1 MKFPNRRLFLHVAV
15 GAAASPLAP
24 HIAGAQAYPTRPVRI
39 IVGFPAGGVAD
50 IVARLLG
57 DQIGRSQGQ
66 RMLIEN
72 RAGAGG
78 VIGTEAASRAAPDGS
93 TLALISTDLLVP
105 PHLRKLNYD
114 LLTDFEPICELVS
127 APTVIIVNSASP
139 YRTLAD
145 LLSAAR
151 AKPGN
156 LTAASAGQTHQIALE
171 MLRRAAKIEM
181 TIVPYPGGAPAVNAL
196 LGGHVT
202 SALLSYSTASEQ
214 LKAGKLRALATFSR
228 TRIEAL
234 PELPTVA
241 ESGYSDSEMDEWL
254 GMLAPA
260 KTPNEKVSQL
270 VGWLTEALQAPE
282 LRAKFA
288 SLGLY
293 SVGMCG
299 AEFAAFLRKQYGDF
313 GRIIREANIKE

>member
-1 MKFPNRRLFLHVAV
+1 M
-15 GAAASPLAP
+15 
-24 HIAGAQAYPTRPVRI
+24 
-39 IVGFPAGGVAD
+39 
-50 IVARLLG
+50 
-57 DQIGRSQGQ
+57 
-66 RMLIEN
+66 
-72 RAGAGG
+72 
-78 VIGTEAASRAAPDGS
+78 
-93 TLALISTDLLVP
+93 
-105 PHLRKLNYD
+105 
-114 LLTDFEPICELVS
+114 S

-151 AKPGN
+151 AKPAN

-299 AEFAAFLRKQYGDF
+299 AEFAAFLRGSNMATSAALFARRTSNEESGRSHAALAPSERRATPVIRACSGDSASGAF
-313 GRIIREANIKE
+313 

>member
-114 LLTDFEPICELVS
+114 LL
-127 APTVIIVNSASP
+127 
-139 YRTLAD
+139 
-145 LLSAAR
+145 
-151 AKPGN
+151 
-156 LTAASAGQTHQIALE
+156 
-171 MLRRAAKIEM
+171 
-181 TIVPYPGGAPAVNAL
+181 
-196 LGGHVT
+196 
-202 SALLSYSTASEQ
+202 
-214 LKAGKLRALATFSR
+214 
-228 TRIEAL
+228 
-234 PELPTVA
+234 
-241 ESGYSDSEMDEWL
+241 
-254 GMLAPA
+254 
-260 KTPNEKVSQL
+260 
-270 VGWLTEALQAPE
+270 
-282 LRAKFA
+282 FA
-288 SLGLY
+288 SL
-293 SVGMCG
+293 
-299 AEFAAFLRKQYGDF
+299 
-313 GRIIREANIKE
+313 